1 MTLSAHISCLNFSF
15 SFFLVTTGQ
24 ENSKFLGTFYNKQN
38 YVDLFIRL
46 HGNYFS
52 NYTSTN
58 ENNLDKTGQLRA
70 VALHTLSTIIKNCGA
85 SIIPHG
91 DEIMYYLK
99 FLYPYEQKV
108 NFHFN

>member
-1 MTLSAHISCLNFSF
+1 MLLPWFI
-15 SFFLVTTGQ
+15 VTAGQ
-24 ENSKFLGTFYNKQN
+24 ENNNKFLGTFYNKQN

-58 ENNLDKTGQLRA
+58 ENNLDKMSQLRA
-70 VALHTLSTIIKNCGA
+70 VTLHTLSTIIKNCGA
-85 SIIPHG
+85 SIIPYG
-91 DEIMYYLK
+91 DEIIHYLK

-108 NFHFN
+108 YTITTFVSIHQKRF